1 MKIFTKYAVL
11 LIISATLS
19 FAKFNHLDSTQVEKL
34 IKQGAPIIDIRT
46 PMEWKQ
52 TGVIKGAKLIMFFD
66 RNGKYNA
73 RKWLEKFKKVVK
85 DKNQPFIIYC
95 AHANRSKAVGKFLD
109 KQLGYKN
116 VNELEGGIIYG
127 WIDKGKKTV
136 KPDLK

>member
-1 MKIFTKYAVL
+1 MKIAYKIVFTIL
-11 LIISATLS
+11 LLTASA
-19 FAKFNHLDSTQVEKL
+19 FAKFNHLDSAQVEKM
-34 IKQGAPIIDIRT
+34 IQQGVPIIDIRT
-46 PMEWKQ
+46 PGEWKQ

-66 RNGKYNA
+66 RNGKYDA
-73 RKWLEKFKKVVK
+73 KKWLEEFSKVVK
-85 DKNQPFIIYC
+85 NKNQPFIIYC

-136 KPDLK
+136 KPDIK